1 MKRNLCEREQSV
13 KPILKKTFKI
23 FLSLIFLQYSYTIVW
38 NIKRLTMKS
47 RLNII
52 FLSSFILFA
61 FSCSDSNTRKTVS
74 EKGAENFSHLNL
86 KTDNSGL
93 STAFATIK
101 TVHGDI
107 VFRFYAQ
114 KAPVT
119 SKRIIHL
126 IQTGFYNGL
135 TFHRVIPN
143 FIIQT
148 GDPTGS
154 GAGGSGVKLPL
165 EPNDIQH
172 IKGTIGIA
180 RSMDPKSGDSQFYIS
195 LTTLPH
201 LDHKYTVF
209 GQVIEG
215 LEILPKISKGDK
227 ILSIELDLN
236 IKNQ

>member
-1 MKRNLCEREQSV
+1 MKSLFN
-13 KPILKKTFKI
+13 I
-23 FLSLIFLQYSYTIVW
+23 FTLISLSLLIHGCTD
-38 NIKRLTMKS
+38 
-47 RLNII
+47 
-52 FLSSFILFA
+52 SSKQKAL
-61 FSCSDSNTRKTVS
+61 S
-74 EKGAENFSHLNL
+74 EKGTENFSHLNL
-86 KTDNSGL
+86 KTDNSGW

-114 KAPVT
+114 QAPIT
-119 SKRIIHL
+119 SKRILHL
-126 IQTGFYNGL
+126 IQSGFYNGL

-148 GDPTGS
+148 GDPTGA
-154 GAGGSGVKLPL
+154 GTGGSGVKLPL
-165 EPNDIQH
+165 ETNDIQH

-180 RSMDPKSGDSQFYIS
+180 RSIDPNSGDSQFYIS

-201 LDHKYTVF
+201 LDKKYTVF

-227 ILSIELDLN
+227 IISIDLDLN
-236 IKNQ
+236 TKNQ

>member
-1 MKRNLCEREQSV
+1 MLIKGLQFSE
-13 KPILKKTFKI
+13 ILKGYQMKSLFNIITLI
-23 FLSLIFLQYSYTIVW
+23 TLSLFFTG
-38 NIKRLTMKS
+38 
-47 RLNII
+47 
-52 FLSSFILFA
+52 
-61 FSCSDSNTRKTVS
+61 CSDSSKQKALS
-74 EKGAENFSHLNL
+74 DKDAENFSHLNL

-114 KAPVT
+114 KAPIT

-148 GDPTGS
+148 GDPTGA
-154 GAGGSGVKLPL
+154 GTGGSGIPLPL
-165 EPNDIQH
+165 ESNDIQH

-180 RSMDPKSGDSQFYIS
+180 RSIDPNSGDSQFYIS

-201 LDHKYTVF
+201 LDRKYTVF

-227 ILSIELDLN
+227 ILSIDLDLN